1 MNRNIFPTV
10 LLGLCALASNSA
22 SAATINF
29 EDVGMANE
37 QVYGGPGGGRYWAG
51 LVPPANGS
59 IDSSFVSGGAHFL
72 NNNNECC
79 TGSVFWNG
87 FAYSNTTD
95 KTTPGNGNE
104 VSAYP
109 GSGAGNS
116 ANYAVAYAGG
126 TSPPRIAFD
135 VPTLLQSAML
145 TNTTYTALAMRDG
158 FFVAKKFGGDNGSDP
173 DFLLLTITGRDAA
186 NGSTGT
192 VDFYLADFRA
202 NDTAQ
207 DYIVDVW
214 TLVNLGSLGPVS
226 ALEFSFASSDVGGFG
241 INTPV
246 YFALD
251 DIQAVPVPAAGYL
264 FGPALAVLLLRRR
277 TRQNGS
283 LTRVQALADTQPAF
297 TND

>member
-1 MNRNIFPTV
+1 MNCNIFPTV
-10 LLGLCALASNSA
+10 LVALCALASNSVH
-22 SAATINF
+22 AATIDF
-29 EDVGMANE
+29 EDVEMINE
-37 QVYGGPGGGRYWAG
+37 QAYGGPGGGRYWSG
-51 LVPPANGS
+51 LVPPTDGS
-59 IDSSFVSGGAHFL
+59 INSSYVSRDAHFL
-72 NNNNECC
+72 NNNTECC
-79 TGSVFWNG
+79 GGAVFWNG

-104 VSAYP
+104 VSAYT

-126 TSPPRIAFD
+126 TNPPRIEFD
-135 VPTLLQSAML
+135 VPTLLHSAML
-145 TNTTYTALAMRDG
+145 TNTTYTALSMRDG
-158 FFVAKKFGGDNGSDP
+158 DFFAKKFGGGDGTEP

-214 TLVNLGSLGPVS
+214 TLVNLGSLGAVS

-277 TRQNGS
+277 NGRR
-283 LTRVQALADTQPAF
+283 LR
-297 TND
+297 